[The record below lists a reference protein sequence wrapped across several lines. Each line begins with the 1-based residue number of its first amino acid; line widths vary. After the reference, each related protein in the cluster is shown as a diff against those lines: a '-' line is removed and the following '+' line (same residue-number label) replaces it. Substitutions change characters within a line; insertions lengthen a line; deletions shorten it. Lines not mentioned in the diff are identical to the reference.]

1 MENLNSS
8 RIKVK
13 FMNPLLEIDIFGY
26 SVEDTK
32 RFFNTIIRIDKERNN
47 IERKVTE
54 EMKLTDSAG
63 MSELGVLVDE
73 GSPLPIS
80 SVVKPQKTTTFQV
93 DAEGN
98 PIPAVVSKEEE
109 RTPEAHIG
117 EDTHGEGGLFEANTR
132 HKPEEH

>member
-47 IERKVTE
+47 VERKITE
-54 EMKLTDSAG
+54 EMKLTDSTG
-63 MSELGVLVDE
+63 IDPLMDE
-73 GSPLPIS
+73 GKPLPFS
-80 SVVKPQKTTTFQV
+80 SVS
-93 DAEGN
+93 D
-98 PIPAVVSKEEE
+98 
-109 RTPEAHIG
+109 RTQ
-117 EDTHGEGGLFEANTR
+117 DTHGEGGLFVESNW
-132 HKPEEH
+132 EEN

>member
-1 MENLNSS
+1 MENLNNN

-13 FMNPLLEIDIFGY
+13 FMNPLLEIELYGY

-54 EMKLTDSAG
+54 ELKLTDSAG

-80 SVVKPQKTTTFQV
+80 SVVESE
-93 DAEGN
+93 D
-98 PIPAVVSKEEE
+98 
-109 RTPEAHIG
+109 RTHEKFTG
-117 EDTHGEGGLFEANTR
+117 EDIHGEGGLFEANTR

>member
-1 MENLNSS
+1 MENLNSNS

-47 IERKVTE
+47 IERKTE
-54 EMKLTDSAG
+54 DAVEMNSTGFDPLI
-63 MSELGVLVDE
+63 DE
-73 GSPLPIS
+73 GKPLPFS
-80 SVVKPQKTTTFQV
+80 SVE
-93 DAEGN
+93 D
-98 PIPAVVSKEEE
+98 
-109 RTPEAHIG
+109 RTQDH
-117 EDTHGEGGLFEANTR
+117 HKEGGLFEANTR

>member
-80 SVVKPQKTTTFQV
+80 SVVKPQKATTFQV

-109 RTPEAHIG
+109 THIG

>member
-1 MENLNSS
+1 MENLNNN

-54 EMKLTDSAG
+54 ELKLTDSAG

-73 GSPLPIS
+73 GKPLPFS
-80 SVVKPQKTTTFQV
+80 SVE
-93 DAEGN
+93 D
-98 PIPAVVSKEEE
+98 
-109 RTPEAHIG
+109 RTQDH
-117 EDTHGEGGLFEANTR
+117 HKEGGLFETSNTNSW